1 MKIKT
6 RLLGEVEI
14 DDEDIIVFPD
24 GILGFEESR
33 KFILLDIPEND
44 VYKVLQ
50 DTDNEFV
57 SFVVINPWVFFDNY
71 EIDIPD
77 DELLKINIRNKEQL
91 AVMNIVTMSG
101 EFEKSTV
108 NLLAPVFI
116 NAVSMFGRQYVLNN
130 GIYRTRHP
138 LFQKAG
144 GEADAGSK

>member
-57 SFVVINPWVFFDNY
+57 CFVVVNPWAFFDNY

-91 AVMNIVTMSG
+91 AVMSIVTMSG

-108 NLLAPVFI
+108 NLLAPVII
-116 NAVSMFGRQYVLNN
+116 NMVSKFGRQYVLNN

-144 GEADAGSK
+144 GEVDAGSK